1 MQEWTKIGFEE
12 GTDTKVHD
20 GLERMTQARDRFEVG
35 QTGWQFNRIFSPTN
49 RPPKDG

>member
-35 QTGWQFNRIFSPTN
+35 QTEDLHKMQT
-49 RPPKDG
+49 